1 MGEVGLTLII
11 YGTPGTVE
19 KTSICFPIPILI
31 AFTASDL
38 ERTLSLDPMSVNTSL
53 KRYFILLLENTNDDT
68 AGFYTKMQENS
79 QVAAIFQRLNH
90 GMVPKYKQEKLYYVP
105 NEVLTLVVTSGIIQF
120 LKREAEKQLKRKQI
134 SLVKVY
140 LNRAKAMNYWLM
152 SNLRV
157 SRTTSLLSTHL
168 DLLTG

>member
-1 MGEVGLTLII
+1 MEEACLTLII
-11 YGTPGTVE
+11 YGTPETVE
-19 KTSICFPIPILI
+19 TADLCFPISALI

-38 ERTLSLDPMSVNTSL
+38 ERKLNADPISVNKSL
-53 KRYFILLLENTNDDT
+53 RRFFVLILKNTNDDT
-68 AGFYTKMQENS
+68 AGLYAKMQENS
-79 QVAAIFQRLNH
+79 QVVAIFQRLNH

-120 LKREAEKQLKRKQI
+120 LKREAEKQLQRRQI
-134 SLVKVY
+134 SLAKVY
-140 LNRAKAMNYWLM
+140 LNRAKTMNYWMM